1 VRRDTARPAR
11 QPAAPVEG
19 HALPPAR
26 REELAAAPHFVAD
39 YCPMKKTYRGS
50 CHCGAVRF
58 EADIDFAQGTGKCNC
73 SICTKTRNWSAL
85 IKPADFRL
93 LSGQDSLTDYRFGS
107 KQGAHLFCKTCGVR
121 TFETGDVPE
130 IGGAYVSIKLSSLD
144 DVDPAE
150 IATAPVRYAN
160 GRDNKWWE
168 PPAETRHL

>member
-1 VRRDTARPAR
+1 
-11 QPAAPVEG
+11 
-19 HALPPAR
+19 
-26 REELAAAPHFVAD
+26 
-39 YCPMKKTYRGS
+39 MKKTYRGS

-150 IATAPVRYAN
+150 IATAPVRSRSADAGGTKASTTTDTLTSERDAN
-160 GRDNKWWE
+160 PTRTTLIGRDPNRCARAR
-168 PPAETRHL
+168 PLSG